1 MKARF
6 LCHHGEEGIS
16 RMKILIIDDDPGI
29 RMLLSKF
36 LQKEG
41 YEIILGEDGLEGVEL
56 AKKHQPDLILLDVVM
71 PRMDG
76 LTAARLIKFY
86 KPLSNVPI
94 VFLTAKDAEKEIE
107 LAQEVRAEVYITKPF
122 DVRQVIQIVK
132 EIAQTSNKGTTAA

>member
-1 MKARF
+1 MPAKV
-6 LCHHGEEGIS
+6 
-16 RMKILIIDDDPGI
+16 LIVDDDPGI

-41 YEIILGEDGLEGVEL
+41 YDVILGEDGLEGVEL

-86 KPLSNVPI
+86 KPLSEVPI

-122 DVRQVIQIVK
+122 DVRQVIQVVN
-132 EIAQTSNKGTTAA
+132 EILKKAKKQ

>member
-1 MKARF
+1 
-6 LCHHGEEGIS
+6 
-16 RMKILIIDDDPGI
+16 MKILIVDDDAGI

-41 YEIILGEDGLEGVEL
+41 FEVLLGEDGLEGVEL
-56 AKKHQPDLILLDVVM
+56 AKKHQPDLILLDVIM

-86 KPLSNVPI
+86 KPLSEVPI
-94 VFLTAKDAEKEIE
+94 VFLTAKDADKEIE

-122 DVRQVIQIVK
+122 DVRQVIQVVK
-132 EIAQTSNKGTTAA
+132 DISQSTKGK

>member
-1 MKARF
+1 MPVKV
-6 LCHHGEEGIS
+6 
-16 RMKILIIDDDPGI
+16 LIVDDDPGI

-41 YEIILGEDGLEGVEL
+41 YEVMLAEDGLEGVEL

-86 KPLSNVPI
+86 KPLSEVPI

-122 DVRQVIQIVK
+122 DVRQVIQVVN
-132 EIAQTSNKGTTAA
+132 EISRNMKKQ